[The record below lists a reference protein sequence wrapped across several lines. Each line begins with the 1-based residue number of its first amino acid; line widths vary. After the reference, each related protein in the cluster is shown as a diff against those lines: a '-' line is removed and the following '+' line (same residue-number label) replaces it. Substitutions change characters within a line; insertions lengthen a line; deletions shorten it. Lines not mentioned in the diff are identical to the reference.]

1 MNSEANQLR
10 VILANPRGFCAGVE
24 RAVGIVEK
32 VLQLYGPPVYV
43 RHAIVHNRHVVDALR
58 ERGAVFVDSI
68 SEIPPGGITIFSAHG
83 VSSAVEDAAHEAG
96 LDVID
101 ATCPLVRKVHIEGRT
116 FAEAGYEVVIIGH
129 KGHAEVEGT
138 TGQIHGPVHVVS
150 SVADVEALV
159 VANPERVAYV
169 TQTTLSILDTR
180 DVIAALKRRFPA
192 IAGPNVGDICY
203 ATHNRQSAV
212 LHLAREAPLII
223 VVGSP
228 TSSNA
233 SRLREIAEQ
242 AGAKSYL
249 VEDQAALDPS
259 WLEGLSVVGVTSGA
273 STPDAI
279 VQGVLARIGQLRPA
293 VVEIAAGVEEHVHFK
308 MPKRLG
314 GNFVARPLEPQQPQ
328 R

>member
-1 MNSEANQLR
+1 MNTETSQMR

-24 RAVGIVEK
+24 RAVSIVEK

-43 RHAIVHNRHVVDALR
+43 RHAIVHNRHVVEALR

-83 VSSAVEDAAHEAG
+83 VSTAVEDAAQEAG
-96 LDVID
+96 LDIID
-101 ATCPLVRKVHIEGRT
+101 ATCPLVRKVHIEGRN

-138 TGQIHGPVHVVS
+138 TGQIHGPAHVVS

-169 TQTTLSILDTR
+169 TQTTLSILDTG
-180 DVIAALKRRFPA
+180 DVIAALKRRFPS

-203 ATHNRQSAV
+203 ATQNRQSAV
-212 LHLAREAPLII
+212 LRLAREAPLIL

-242 AGAKSYL
+242 AGARSYL
-249 VEDQAALDPS
+249 VEDEAAVDAS
-259 WLEGLSVVGVTSGA
+259 WLDGLSCIGVTSGA

-279 VQGVLARIGQLRPA
+279 VQGVLARLAQLRTT
-293 VVEIAAGVEEHVHFK
+293 VVEIATGVEEHVHFK

-314 GNFVARPLEPQQPQ
+314 GQFVARPLEPLQQQ